1 MESTN
6 QHIQEVQYTSNRMNS
21 KGYTTEH
28 IRIKL
33 ERKTN
38 SLETSKRIM
47 DKMDS
52 QYD

>member
-1 MESTN
+1 MKRTN

-21 KGYTTEH
+21 KGYKTKH
-28 IRIKL
+28 IKIKL
-33 ERKTN
+33 ERK